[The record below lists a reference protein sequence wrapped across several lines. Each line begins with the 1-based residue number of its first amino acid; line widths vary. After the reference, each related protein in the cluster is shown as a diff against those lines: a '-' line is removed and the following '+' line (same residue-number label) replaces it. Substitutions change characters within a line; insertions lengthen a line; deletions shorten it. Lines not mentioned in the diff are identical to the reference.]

1 MKARS
6 ILASKSTQEVNV
18 ELFLIFYIFSIWV
31 YDFCVLLF
39 AASKSYFSS
48 VLSIEKMIISSTSL
62 GWYKFKVINPKLR
75 QTLSGSGIMWQSHSP
90 SVVERDWLLRRS
102 EGLKR
107 VRSLKLQL
115 FCTLA
120 GLVPSVPGSATGDR
134 RSFTDE
140 ACLFLMLWPR
150 GLANLTRSLKL
161 NFWLESEIGMNS
173 GTEGSRGWGEEQEGN
188 DVVRRWNDMKIG

>member
-6 ILASKSTQEVNV
+6 ILASKSTQEVTV
-18 ELFLIFYIFSIWV
+18 ELFLILYIFSIWV
-31 YDFCVLLF
+31 YVFCVLLF

-48 VLSIEKMIISSTSL
+48 VSCIEKMMITL
-62 GWYKFKVINPKLR
+62 NLYLPKLVLLINPKLR
-75 QTLSGSGIMWQSHSP
+75 QTLPGSVIMWQSHSP

-134 RSFTDE
+134 RSFTDD

-161 NFWLESEIGMNS
+161 NFWLESEIGMKS
-173 GTEGSRGWGEEQEGN
+173 GTEGSWGWGEEQEGN